1 LYQVGWLA
9 ASIALGLALG
19 WMLREQPLVGRG
31 PEVPLELLE
40 GVEVKAYVPAGFI
53 PILVV
58 ACVGL
63 MALYVLGAIYAA
75 YGPWAALILL
85 LPLASLIVLLLFT
98 GPGALVVAAI
108 LVGIALAL
116 SAPAVAESVVYVAVP
131 LAVSAV
137 VARYAGPRIV
147 EWVEARV

>member
-1 LYQVGWLA
+1 MYQAAWLA

-31 PEVPLELLE
+31 PEIPLELLE

-53 PILVV
+53 PVLAV
-58 ACVGL
+58 ACAGL

-85 LPLASLIVLLLFT
+85 LPLAGLIVLLFFSGL
-98 GPGALVVAAI
+98 GALVLAAV
-108 LVGIALAL
+108 LVGVALAL
-116 SAPAVAESVVYVAVP
+116 LAPAVAESVVYVAIP